1 MTAGSRPRARTGS
14 GGSSASTGSSS
25 SSSSSSRGRAA
36 LDKLAGLAHLFSSS
50 RDAAKS
56 VPHSKVVKFQWTIP
70 EFIQLGDVGADSKQ
84 VKVRIND
91 VNTVWNISLRFWQTG
106 RGEIVRDPVLFCC
119 NLVSCGSE
127 SDSAGLAVA
136 GVGLSYSLSHQT
148 RCLADMQTAVALV
161 PGAAT
166 QSVAAHT
173 CSLPQHLLSPAGSLV
188 LQVQLEFTWGGL
200 GGQARA
206 GLASWFAPFHHGPPD
221 LFLVCGNHQFPVHKA
236 QLAAASPVLAA
247 IFAWDTN
254 NNIKEKAE
262 EVGAGGGCDRVA
274 VTDLAPN
281 TLHLLLQF
289 IYTGQFGEVE
299 KFGEAGQGATQDC
312 WVELLMASSQYG
324 LSALQGECE
333 ARLAAQL
340 SPTGV
345 STTLLLAD
353 TTGSAALRQAALAYC
368 RQYKE
373 YIFKDPGWQ
382 RMEAERPELWASA
395 RQQVEP
401 HTCARHEECVRQ
413 HNRYQDTE
421 GGSSSSCDTR
431 HYIAM

>member
-1 MTAGSRPRARTGS
+1 M
-14 GGSSASTGSSS
+14 
-25 SSSSSSRGRAA
+25 
-36 LDKLAGLAHLFSSS
+36 
-50 RDAAKS
+50 
-56 VPHSKVVKFQWTIP
+56 KFQWTIP

-91 VNTVWNISLRFWQTG
+91 VNTVWNISLRWASCFFKHFKSKYQTQFKFKFSLNIYIDFRFWQTG

-127 SDSAGLAVA
+127 SDSVGLAVA
-136 GVGLSYSLSHQT
+136 GVGLSYSLSCPGLSHQT

-206 GLASWFAPFHHGPPD
+206 GLASWFAPFHHGPPN

-373 YIFKDPGWQ
+373 YIFKVFTIYFIPVSDF
-382 RMEAERPELWASA
+382 
-395 RQQVEP
+395 
-401 HTCARHEECVRQ
+401 
-413 HNRYQDTE
+413 
-421 GGSSSSCDTR
+421 
-431 HYIAM
+431 